1 MRTVLT
7 SGIVSYVR
15 KYRVQNVRKLEAS
28 ATTATL
34 RFAKNVKRK
43 RNIALNVV
51 HHAAYSVTRMLDIAK
66 FVTVR
71 SAMDAGLSP
80 SNVHTALRCIKF
92 VYRVFLQTTKIVSER
107 SARVSKILTIYPI
120 SLTKSKALLCSA
132 CYCALKVVSK

>member
-1 MRTVLT
+1 
-7 SGIVSYVR
+7 
-15 KYRVQNVRKLEAS
+15 
-28 ATTATL
+28 
-34 RFAKNVKRK
+34 
-43 RNIALNVV
+43 
-51 HHAAYSVTRMLDIAK
+51 MLDIAK

-132 CYCALKVVSK
+132 ACYCALKVVSK

>member
-1 MRTVLT
+1 M
-7 SGIVSYVR
+7 
-15 KYRVQNVRKLEAS
+15 QNVRKLAVS

-92 VYRVFLQTTKIVSER
+92 VYLVFTQTTKIVSER

>member
-1 MRTVLT
+1 MKTVLT
-7 SGIVSYVR
+7 SGIVIYVR
-15 KYRVQNVRKLEAS
+15 KYRVQNVRKLAVS

-107 SARVSKILTIYPI
+107 SARVSKILTMYILITY
-120 SLTKSKALLCSA
+120 
-132 CYCALKVVSK
+132 

>member
-7 SGIVSYVR
+7 SGIVSNVR
-15 KYRVQNVRKLEAS
+15 KYRVQNARKLAVS

-107 SARVSKILTIYPI
+107 SARVST
-120 SLTKSKALLCSA
+120 
-132 CYCALKVVSK
+132 